1 MVLAS
6 KIQYQ
11 SGTVA
16 IDWKIIKTLLK
27 MKKQS
32 LTTAL
37 QITSVQFLF
46 MLNDYTTFGWFMWLW
61 WWNQVGF
68 KNKYKKLS
76 AGWAQEGREVTSFE
90 STVVSRRARGTWAM
104 PHMSVSLTPSVH
116 LPNLPHQTPAPV
128 IDDTVEK
135 TFFSVTESTF
145 TNYRGRAIYHTL
157 RPASHTAR
165 DISHHYMWYLC

>member
-1 MVLAS
+1 
-6 KIQYQ
+6 
-11 SGTVA
+11 
-16 IDWKIIKTLLK
+16 

-46 MLNDYTTFGWFMWLW
+46 MLNDYTTVGWFMWLW

-90 STVVSRRARGTWAM
+90 STVVGGLVALERCLTC
-104 PHMSVSLTPSVH
+104 PSVSPRLSICLTCHTKRQRRWLMIPWKKHSSLWQNQRSQITEEEPFITLYDQLLT
-116 LPNLPHQTPAPV
+116 LPGTFLTTTCDTCAN
-128 IDDTVEK
+128 DDNKE
-135 TFFSVTESTF
+135 E
-145 TNYRGRAIYHTL
+145 
-157 RPASHTAR
+157 
-165 DISHHYMWYLC
+165 